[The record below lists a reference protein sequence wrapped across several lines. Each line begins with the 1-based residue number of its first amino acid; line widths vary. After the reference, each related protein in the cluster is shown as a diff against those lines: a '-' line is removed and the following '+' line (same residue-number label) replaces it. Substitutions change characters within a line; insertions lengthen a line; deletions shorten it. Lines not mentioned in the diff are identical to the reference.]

1 MIDLLRQRRSV
12 RKFKKQPVE
21 AEKIAQLKEA
31 LLRAPNSRNQQPCEF
46 VLVDDPEILNQLA
59 TAKKHGTS
67 FFNSAPLAVVIAANP
82 DISDVWVEDSAIAA
96 IIVQLAAEEIGLKS
110 CWAQLRLREHDD
122 HTRASDFVRQLV
134 DLPPGLEVA
143 MVIAIGYPEENIS
156 GHPRESLL
164 DQKIH
169 YNKFS

>member
-12 RKFKKQPVE
+12 RKFKQRPVE
-21 AEKIAQLKEA
+21 AEKIAQLSEA
-31 LLRAPNSRNQQPCEF
+31 LLRAPTSRNQQPCEF
-46 VLVDDPEILNQLA
+46 ILVDDPQILNQLA

-67 FFNSAPLAVVIAANP
+67 FFTSAPLAVVIAANP

-110 CWAQLRLREHDD
+110 CWAQLRLRAHDD
-122 HTRASDFVRQLV
+122 YTRASDFVRHLV
-134 DLPPGLEVA
+134 DLPAGLEVA
-143 MVIAIGYPEENIS
+143 MVIAIGYPEEDIS

-164 DQKIH
+164 DKKIH
-169 YNKFS
+169 HNKFS